1 MASRLRDLTYAF
13 RRISKSPGV
22 AAAAIISIGLGIAA
36 NATIFSIVSTFVLRP
51 APVGDPSTL
60 LALHMQSRG
69 DRCCN
74 QYTWPLYLDVR
85 DQAKSFSGVAA
96 YYELL
101 SASISGVGSGKG
113 NSEPERIWGQ
123 ATTTNFFD
131 VTQLRMSLGRGF
143 LPAEE
148 KQQVIVLGYSLWQ
161 HRFAADSAIIG
172 KSITLSGHPFT
183 VVGVA
188 PPGFRGVDQLL
199 APQFWVPLGNV
210 EQLAANL
217 QDRNSRD
224 YHWLG
229 AIGRVK
235 PGVSQAQVRS
245 ELDTLA
251 ANLAKAYPA
260 SDKDNSLPFD
270 QAGSLPQS
278 QKAAVLVFL
287 GALSVVVL
295 LVLCIAAAN
304 VANLLLAQ
312 AAGRQREMAVRLA
325 LGATRSQLM
334 RQVLTETLI
343 LGLAGGA
350 LGVILALWATS
361 ALSAFHLPAPVPLD
375 ISVTLDWRVLL
386 YAFGLSVAAGLVFGI
401 APAWAAARPLITA
414 ALKGEDA
421 LARPGRRI
429 TLRNILV
436 VAQISLSLVLL
447 CVTGLFLRSLE
458 RASMM
463 DVGFR
468 SDGLL
473 MISVDPRVHGYT
485 PERTVQFFT
494 QLRERAAA
502 LPGVTVAVVT
512 DVAPLSMGTRSDS
525 FHAEG
530 VKLDGP
536 EPNVDL
542 YMVTP
547 GYFGAMGIPRLLGR
561 DFANESA
568 SAPTVAIVNQAFVHS
583 VFHDENPIGRRVEG
597 GGVNYQVIG
606 VVRNAKSRTIGE
618 DLRPVLYRS
627 LGQTVASDPSF
638 FGYTLMVRTNDEAG
652 TASAVRNIVH
662 SLDPALAIFNAETMH
677 EHLRDALFLP
687 RLAGTLFGVF
697 GFVGLA
703 LASVGLYGVMS
714 YSVSRRTREIGI
726 RIALGAQLAAVQRL
740 VVRQGMLLTGVALAL
755 GLPAAWMAAKF
766 SSSFLYGI
774 RPHDIAT
781 FTLVPVLLAAV
792 ALFACWIPARRAAR
806 VDPQTALRYE

>member
-1 MASRLRDLTYAF
+1 MPSRLRDWTYAL
-13 RRISKSPGV
+13 RRISRSPGT

-36 NATIFSIVSTFVLRP
+36 NATIFAIVSTFVLRP

-60 LALHMQSRG
+60 LSLHMQAHG
-69 DRCCN
+69 ERCCN
-74 QYTWPLYLDVR
+74 HYTWPLYLDVR

-96 YYELL
+96 YDELL
-101 SASISGVGSGKG
+101 PASISGEGSG
-113 NSEPERIWGQ
+113 EPERVWGQ
-123 ATTTNFFD
+123 AATSNYFD
-131 VTQLRMSLGRGF
+131 VAQLHMHVGRGF
-143 LPAEE
+143 LPTEE

-161 HRFAADSAIIG
+161 HRFAADPAITG

-188 PPGFRGVDQLL
+188 PPGFRGVDLLL
-199 APQFWVPLGNV
+199 APEFWVPLGNV
-210 EQLAANL
+210 EQLAVNIP
-217 QDRNSRD
+217 DRTSRIF
-224 YHWLG
+224 HWLG
-229 AIGRVK
+229 VIGRVK
-235 PGVSQAQVRS
+235 PGVTQGQVRS
-245 ELDTLA
+245 DLDTLA
-251 ANLAKAYPA
+251 ANFAKAYP
-260 SDKDNSLPFD
+260 STDKDNSLPVD
-270 QAGSLPQS
+270 QAGSLPQRD
-278 QKAAVLVFL
+278 KAAVLVFL

-295 LVLCIAAAN
+295 LVLCIAGAN

-325 LGATRSQLM
+325 LGATRHQLM
-334 RQVLTETLI
+334 RQVLTETII
-343 LGLAGGA
+343 LALGGGA

-361 ALSAFHLPAPVPLD
+361 ALSAFHLPVPIPLD
-375 ISVTLDWRVLL
+375 VSVTLDWSVLL
-386 YAFGLSVAAGLVFGI
+386 YALGLSVAAGLVFGI
-401 APAWAAARPLITA
+401 VPAWAAARPLITA
-414 ALKGEDA
+414 SLKGEDA

-468 SDGLL
+468 SKGLL

-485 PERTVQFFT
+485 PEHTIQFLSE
-494 QLRERAAA
+494 LRNRAAA
-502 LPGVTVAVVT
+502 LPGVTSAVTT
-512 DVAPLSMGTRSDS
+512 DVAPLSMGNRSDS
-525 FHAEG
+525 FHAQG
-530 VKLDGP
+530 IKSDGP
-536 EPNVDL
+536 DPSVDL

-547 GYFGAMGIPRLLGR
+547 GYFETMGIPRILGR

-568 SAPTVAIVNQAFVHS
+568 SAPRVAVVNQAFVHD
-583 VFHDENPIGRRVEG
+583 VFHDENPIGRNIEG
-597 GGVNYQVIG
+597 AGVRYQVIG
-606 VVRNAKSRTIGE
+606 VVGNAKSRTIGE

-627 LGQTVASDPSF
+627 LAQSVASDPSF
-638 FGYTLMVRTNDEAG
+638 LGYTLVVRTADEAG
-652 TASAVRNIVH
+652 TMAALRNIAHV
-662 SLDPALAIFNAETMH
+662 LDPSIAIFNAESMH

-687 RLAGTLFGVF
+687 RLAGALFGVF

-726 RIALGAQLAAVQRL
+726 RIALGAQLGAVQRL
-740 VVRQGMLLTGVALAL
+740 VVSQGMLLTVISLAL

-774 RPHDIAT
+774 HPHDLAT
-781 FTLVPVLLAAV
+781 FTLVPVLLV
-792 ALFACWIPARRAAR
+792 LIALLACWIPARRAAR

>member
-1 MASRLRDLTYAF
+1 MASRLRDWTYAL
-13 RRISKSPGV
+13 RRISKSPGI
-22 AAAAIISIGLGIAA
+22 AIAAIVSIGLGIAA

-60 LALHMQSRG
+60 LSLHMQARG
-69 DRCCN
+69 ERCCN
-74 QYTWPLYLDVR
+74 HYTWPLYLDVR
-85 DQAKSFSGVAA
+85 DHAKSFSGVAA

-101 SASISGVGSGKG
+101 PASMSGVRSGEG
-113 NSEPERIWGQ
+113 NSEPERVWGQ
-123 ATTTNFFD
+123 AATGNFFD
-131 VTQLRMSLGRGF
+131 VAQIRMPLGRGF
-143 LPAEE
+143 LPSEE

-161 HRFAADSAIIG
+161 RSFAADPAIIG
-172 KSITLSGHPFT
+172 KTLTLSGHPFT
-183 VVGVA
+183 VVGIA
-188 PPGFRGVDQLL
+188 PPGFRGVDLLL

-210 EQLAANL
+210 EKLAVNIP
-217 QDRNSRD
+217 DRSSRVF
-224 YHWLG
+224 HWLG
-229 AIGRVK
+229 VIGRVK
-235 PGVSQAQVRS
+235 PGVTRAQVGA

-260 SDKDNSLPFD
+260 TDKDYSIIFD
-270 QAGSLPQS
+270 LAGSLPRRDRS
-278 QKAAVLVFL
+278 TALLFL

-312 AAGRQREMAVRLA
+312 AASRQREMAVRLA
-325 LGATRSQLM
+325 LGARRGQLM
-334 RQVLTETLI
+334 RQVLTETVL
-343 LGLAGGA
+343 LAIGGGV

-361 ALSAFHLPAPVPLD
+361 ALSAFRLPVPIPLD
-375 ISVTLDWRVLL
+375 IAVSLDWRVLL
-386 YAFGLSVAAGLVFGI
+386 YALGLSIAAGLVFGL
-401 APAWAAARPLITA
+401 APAYAAARPLITA

-421 LARPGRRI
+421 LARPGRRL
-429 TLRNILV
+429 TVRNILV

-458 RASMM
+458 RAAGM

-468 SDGLL
+468 SDDLL

-485 PERTVQFFT
+485 SEHTVQFLGE
-494 QLRERAAA
+494 LRNRAAA
-502 LPGVTVAVVT
+502 LPGVTSAVLT
-512 DVAPLSMGTRSDS
+512 DVAPLSMGNRSDS
-525 FHAEG
+525 FHADG
-530 VKLDGP
+530 VKSSGP

-542 YMVTP
+542 YMVTL

-568 SAPTVAIVNQAFVHS
+568 SAPKVAVVNQAFVHE

-597 GGVNYQVIG
+597 AGVSYQVIG
-606 VVRNAKSRTIGE
+606 VVGNAKSRTIGE

-627 LGQTVASDPSF
+627 LAQSVAADPSF
-638 FGYTLMVRTNDEAG
+638 LGYTLIVRTNDEAG
-652 TASAVRNIVH
+652 TAAAVRNIVH
-662 SLDPALAIFNAETMH
+662 SLDSSIATFNAESMH

-687 RLAGTLFGVF
+687 RLAGALFGIF
-697 GFVGLA
+697 GFVGLS

-740 VVRQGMLLTGVALAL
+740 VVGQGMLLTIIAVAL

-774 RPHDIAT
+774 HPHDIAT
-781 FTLVPVLLAAV
+781 FTLVPVLLAFV
-792 ALFACWIPARRAAR
+792 ALLACWIPARRAAR
-806 VDPQTALRYE
+806 VDPQTALRNE

>member
-13 RRISKSPGV
+13 RRISKSPGIAV
-22 AAAAIISIGLGIAA
+22 AAIVSIGLGIAA

-51 APVGDPSTL
+51 APVGDPGTL
-60 LALHMQSRG
+60 LALHTQARG
-69 DRCCN
+69 ESGPN
-74 QYTWPLYLDVR
+74 HFTWPLYTDVR

-101 SASISGVGSGKG
+101 PASMTGGED
-113 NSEPERIWGQ
+113 NSEPERVWGQ
-123 ATTTNFFD
+123 AATSNFFD
-131 VTQLRMSLGRGF
+131 VAQLRMPLGRGF
-143 LPAEE
+143 LPSEE

-161 HRFAADSAIIG
+161 RRFAADPALIG
-172 KSITLSGHPFT
+172 KTITLSGRPFT

-188 PPGFRGVDQLL
+188 PPGFRGVDILL

-210 EQLAANL
+210 EQLAVNIP
-217 QDRNSRD
+217 DRSSRIF
-224 YHWLG
+224 HWLG
-229 AIGRVK
+229 VIGRVR
-235 PGVSQAQVRS
+235 PGVTWAQVGA

-251 ANLAKAYPA
+251 ANIAKAYPA
-260 SDKDNSLPFD
+260 TDKDNSIVFD
-270 QAGSLPQS
+270 QAGSLPQRD
-278 QKAAVLVFL
+278 KASVLVFL

-295 LVLCIAAAN
+295 LVLCIAGAN

-312 AAGRQREMAVRLA
+312 AASRQRVMAVRLA
-325 LGATRSQLM
+325 LGARRGQLM
-334 RQVLTETLI
+334 RQVLTETVLLATGGGI
-343 LGLAGGA
+343 LGTT
-350 LGVILALWATS
+350 LALWATS
-361 ALSAFHLPAPVPLD
+361 ALSAFRLPVPIPLD
-375 ISVTLDWRVLL
+375 IAVSLDWRVLL
-386 YAFGLSVAAGLVFGI
+386 YAFGLSIAAGLVFGLV
-401 APAWAAARPLITA
+401 PAYAAARPLIAA

-421 LARPGRRI
+421 LARPGRRF
-429 TLRNILV
+429 TMRNILV
-436 VAQISLSLVLL
+436 IAQISLSLVLL

-458 RASMM
+458 RAAGM

-468 SDGLL
+468 SQDLL

-485 PERTVQFFT
+485 PEHTVQFLGE
-494 QLRERAAA
+494 LRNRAAA
-502 LPGVTVAVVT
+502 LPGVTSAVLT
-512 DVAPLSMGTRSDS
+512 DVAPLSMGNRSDS
-525 FHAEG
+525 FRAEG
-530 VKLDGP
+530 IKLSGP
-536 EPNVDL
+536 DPSVDL
-542 YMVTP
+542 YMVSP
-547 GYFGAMGIPRLLGR
+547 GYSGTLGIPRILGR

-568 SAPTVAIVNQAFVHS
+568 SAPKVAVVNQAFVHDI
-583 VFHDENPIGRRVEG
+583 FHDENPIGRRVEG
-597 GGVNYQVIG
+597 AGVSYQVIG
-606 VVRNAKSRTIGE
+606 VVGNAKSRTIGE

-627 LGQTVASDPSF
+627 LAQSVASDPSF
-638 FGYTLMVRTNDEAG
+638 LGYTLIVRTGDEAG

-662 SLDPALAIFNAETMH
+662 SLDPAMAIFNAETMH

-687 RLAGTLFGVF
+687 RLAGALFGIF

-740 VVRQGMLLTGVALAL
+740 VVGQGMLLTVVALAL

-774 RPHDIAT
+774 HPHDIAT

-806 VDPQTALRYE
+806 VDPQTALRNE